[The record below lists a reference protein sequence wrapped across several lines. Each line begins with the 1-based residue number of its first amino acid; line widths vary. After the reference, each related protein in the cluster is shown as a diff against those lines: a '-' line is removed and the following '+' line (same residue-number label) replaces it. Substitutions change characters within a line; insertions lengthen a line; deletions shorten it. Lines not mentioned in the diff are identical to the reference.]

1 MNRTLPLKLLVIAEF
16 SPRDEMAGLFLSREV
31 RISVD
36 KDTFSDVMEKLAG
49 NVSLKVRNRLN
60 SKPEELTITIPQ

>member
-1 MNRTLPLKLLVIAEF
+1 MNLRSNRILPLKLLVLAEL
-16 SPRDEMAGLFLSREV
+16 SPHDEGAGLSLSREV

-60 SKPEELTITIPQ
+60 SKPEE